1 MHRDSRVREGRRCWS
16 HSSLCYAS
24 IGMIAALTK
33 YKYAVVELNNVNGG
47 VNELIKKVL
56 FTFVLSLERSIALMT
71 SVDC

>member
-1 MHRDSRVREGRRCWS
+1 MYVRVMMLVA
-16 HSSLCYAS
+16 SLPLLRLL
-24 IGMIAALTK
+24 GTIAALTK
-33 YKYAVVELNNVNGG
+33 DKNTVVELNNVNGG

>member
-1 MHRDSRVREGRRCWS
+1 MLVA
-16 HSSLCYAS
+16 SLPLLRLL
-24 IGMIAALTK
+24 GMIAALTK
-33 YKYAVVELNNVNGG
+33 DKNTVVELNNVNGG

>member
-1 MHRDSRVREGRRCWS
+1 MYVRVMMLVA
-16 HSSLCYAS
+16 SLPLLRLL
-24 IGMIAALTK
+24 GMIAALTK
-33 YKYAVVELNNVNGG
+33 DKNAVVALNNVNGG

>member
-1 MHRDSRVREGRRCWS
+1 MKLCEGVMLLVA
-16 HSSLCYAS
+16 SLPLLRLL
-24 IGMIAALTK
+24 GTIAVLTK
-33 YKYAVVELNNVNGG
+33 DKYAIVKLNNVNGG

>member
-1 MHRDSRVREGRRCWS
+1 MLVAPLPLLR
-16 HSSLCYAS
+16 LL
-24 IGMIAALTK
+24 GMIAALTK
-33 YKYAVVELNNVNGG
+33 DKNAVVALNNVNGG